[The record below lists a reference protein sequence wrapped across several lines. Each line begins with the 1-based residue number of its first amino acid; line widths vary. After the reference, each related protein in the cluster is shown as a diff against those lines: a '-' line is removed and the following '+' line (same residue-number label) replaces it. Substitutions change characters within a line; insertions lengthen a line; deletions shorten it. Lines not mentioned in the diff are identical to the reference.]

1 MTKRRHIVV
10 DTVVAWEV
18 EHKIAGGNNVVQM
31 AVVVAAAVADG
42 AAGERVIKGFSYVVE
57 ADLHP
62 TMLKAF

>member
-31 AVVVAAAVADG
+31 AVVVAAAADG
-42 AAGERVIKGFSYVVE
+42 VAGERVIKGFSYVVE